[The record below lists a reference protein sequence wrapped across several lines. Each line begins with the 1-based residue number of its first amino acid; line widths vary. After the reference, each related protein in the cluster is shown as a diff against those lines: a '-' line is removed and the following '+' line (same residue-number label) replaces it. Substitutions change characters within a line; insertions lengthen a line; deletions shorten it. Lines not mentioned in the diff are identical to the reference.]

1 MLYVVPT
8 PLGNLADMSQRA
20 ITQLGECDFIIAENP
35 AHTQKLIQHFKL
47 SKKPFVQFAEFNE
60 REILPEIIARLKTE
74 TACLVS
80 DAGTPG
86 ISDPGFR
93 LVRACREAGLEV
105 IALPGPNAAV
115 TALSASGLPTDRF
128 LFVGFLPKTE
138 HKVNELLE
146 FAKHTESTLVGYE
159 SPQRISKTL
168 AFINNNEPEAQ
179 VVIARELT
187 KIHEEYLTGKPA
199 EILEQL
205 SKRPAV
211 KGEITLLISFK

>member
-1 MLYVVPT
+1 MLYIVPT
-8 PLGNLADMSQRA
+8 PLGNLGDITERA
-20 ITQLGECDFIIAENP
+20 KNTLETCDFIIAENP
-35 AHTQKLIQHFKL
+35 ATTHKLMRL
-47 SKKPFVQFAEFNE
+47 LELPKKEIVQFADHNE
-60 REILPEIIARLKTE
+60 QEVLEKYLARLKTE

-93 LVRACREAGLEV
+93 LVRACRQEKINVVA
-105 IALPGPNAAV
+105 IPGPTAAI

-146 FAKHTESTLVGYE
+146 LAKNSEATLIAYE
-159 SPQRISKTL
+159 SPQRITKTL
-168 AFINNNEPEAQ
+168 QYIENGFPRVN
-179 VVIARELT
+179 VVLARELT
-187 KIHEEYLTGKPA
+187 KLHEEYLSGTPTELLKHLGQKA
-199 EILEQL
+199 SI
-205 SKRPAV
+205 